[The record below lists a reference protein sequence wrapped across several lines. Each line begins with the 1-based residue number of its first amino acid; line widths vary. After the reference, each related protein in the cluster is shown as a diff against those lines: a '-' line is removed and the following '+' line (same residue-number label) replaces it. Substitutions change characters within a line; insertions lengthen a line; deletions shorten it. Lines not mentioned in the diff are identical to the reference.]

1 MITKIGEEL
10 TKALKGFRMALDDY
24 ARCRK
29 NNNVG
34 EFLDEAGL
42 SDSHW
47 GVYGVSDWV
56 LLESPFMVS
65 QRAIEAQNLLESCK
79 ETLMSLVDEAARMD
93 LADLKSKESNEK
105 GGDKKESK
113 FYELRFVIPKMVYA
127 YQALSLDRGTMAQAL
142 KIQNDLLSCQS
153 ESDGSWPLVREMPGP
168 GSPIATAMVLRAL
181 KDHQGECSEEIRK
194 GMTFLERA
202 HANLDSIQTLFVLNT
217 ILHLSGVPGI
227 NSALGQGYSGL
238 RDLSKRET
246 RRCVK
251 GIYSELH
258 KDVFFL
264 ANPVNVDFT
273 DLRGPR
279 FFRLPSDL
287 VVLEALILLS
297 GPSSLHLVHTRQGS
311 KVLRKVFGILERNKF
326 REDTSGHRA
335 SVGTF
340 VFVGDILRLV
350 QDRVSDTH
358 WIPETLWGQI
368 KGWFTYGRV
377 LPIDLAILAM
387 FGLATF
393 GCWRLESRWAP
404 FDYATGVFVGAV
416 ATLLVDIASRFS
428 IQL

>member
-1 MITKIGEEL
+1 M
-10 TKALKGFRMALDDY
+10 
-24 ARCRK
+24 
-29 NNNVG
+29 
-34 EFLDEAGL
+34 
-42 SDSHW
+42 
-47 GVYGVSDWV
+47 
-56 LLESPFMVS
+56 
-65 QRAIEAQNLLESCK
+65 
-79 ETLMSLVDEAARMD
+79 
-93 LADLKSKESNEK
+93 
-105 GGDKKESK
+105 
-113 FYELRFVIPKMVYA
+113 
-127 YQALSLDRGTMAQAL
+127 
-142 KIQNDLLSCQS
+142 
-153 ESDGSWPLVREMPGP
+153 
-168 GSPIATAMVLRAL
+168 
-181 KDHQGECSEEIRK
+181 
-194 GMTFLERA
+194 
-202 HANLDSIQTLFVLNT
+202 
-217 ILHLSGVPGI
+217 
-227 NSALGQGYSGL
+227 
-238 RDLSKRET
+238 
-246 RRCVK
+246 
-251 GIYSELH
+251 
-258 KDVFFL
+258 
-264 ANPVNVDFT
+264 
-273 DLRGPR
+273 
-279 FFRLPSDL
+279 
-287 VVLEALILLS
+287 LEALILLS